1 MQSAAGHALA
11 QLVKSLLQESPT
23 PLPEACVAALDDM
36 QVRRLRLAPLAFRLG
51 AARYKRDFI
60 RSALVAEKQGQMLK
74 HVLETLTSAN
84 VDVCRLKGCAYVGDV
99 YSDPAER
106 PMGDMDLLV
115 RARDML
121 RAIDVL
127 TGIGFSA
134 RASKPFVFA
143 DTHHAVTLDGHGYS
157 VDLHR
162 NITQARRTRIDL
174 PAVWKRADL
183 GRHRLERYDELA
195 FHLAHMMRSELLVP
209 MSAYIDL
216 AKLLRRIGDD
226 RAGVLRRC
234 DAFRLGRG
242 ARAALAMMDALAAG
256 RLGFRAGPYPMPS
269 AGELLVGAPLSR
281 LRQVAIKSI
290 LVDGPRELF
299 GLVYVTLSERGLR
312 WRYYK
317 L

>member
-1 MQSAAGHALA
+1 MQSASGRALA
-11 QLVKSLLQESPT
+11 GLVKSLLQESPE
-23 PLPEACVAALDDM
+23 PLPESCAAALDDK
-36 QVRRLRLAPLAFRLG
+36 QVRRLRLAPLAYRLG
-51 AARYKRDFI
+51 VPRFKFDFI
-60 RSALVAEKQGQMLK
+60 QSALVGEKQGQMLAQ
-74 HVLETLTSAN
+74 VIESLRNAGI
-84 VDVCRLKGCAYVGDV
+84 DVCRLKGCAYVGDI
-99 YSDPAER
+99 YCDPAER

-115 RARDML
+115 RAHDMR

-127 TGIGFSA
+127 VSMGFATRSE
-134 RASKPFVFA
+134 KPFVFA

-162 NITQARRTRIDL
+162 HITQARRTRIDL
-174 PAVWKRADL
+174 PAVWQRADL
-183 GRHRLERYDELA
+183 AQHRLERYDELA

-216 AKLLRRIGDD
+216 AKLLRRVDND

-242 ARAALAMMDALAAG
+242 ARAALAMMDALATG
-256 RLGFRAGPYPMPS
+256 DLGFRAGLYPMPS
-269 AGELLVGAPLSR
+269 ASELLAGTR
-281 LRQVAIKSI
+281 LGRSRQVAVKAM
-290 LVDGPRELF
+290 LVDGVRELV
-299 GLVYVTLSERGLR
+299 GLVYVTLRERGLR